1 MNVYWLWPAAAV
13 SSFILTW
20 MIMHFARNR
29 QLLDFPNE
37 RSSHDRP
44 VPRGGG
50 IAIVLTFMAGMAALE
65 FAGVLADRTFVAVL
79 GGSGLVALVG
89 LVDDCRD
96 LPVVRR
102 LILQFLAAAWALYW
116 LGGVHEEILPGVPP
130 VLVNVLGVISIVW
143 LTNLFNFM
151 DGIDGI
157 ASIETIT
164 VCLGAIVLY
173 LFGSAGDTVW
183 LLPAMLLAVV
193 SGFVF
198 WNLPPARIFLGDT
211 GSGFL
216 GFMMAVFCL
225 QAAQLDPAFFWA
237 WIILLGVFIVDATL
251 TLVRRLLRRQRLYEA
266 HRTHAYQFAARKLGE
281 HGAVSV
287 SVGMIN
293 LCWLLPIALLAAT
306 GRAVAF
312 WAVLIAYVPL
322 VWLAL
327 HFRAGAPERQQT

>member
-1 MNVYWLWPAAAV
+1 MNVHWLWPAAAV

-20 MIMHFARNR
+20 MIMRFAQKRR
-29 QLLDFPNE
+29 LLDFPNE
-37 RSSHDRP
+37 RSSHGRP

-50 IAIVLTFMAGMAALE
+50 IAIVLTFMAGMAGLGLS
-65 FAGVLADRTFVAVL
+65 GVLADRTLVAVL
-79 GGSGLVALVG
+79 GGGGLVALVG
-89 LVDDCRD
+89 LIDDYRD
-96 LPVVRR
+96 LPVTRR

-116 LGGVHEEILPGVPP
+116 LGGVHDEILPGVPP
-130 VLVNVLGVISIVW
+130 MLVNILGVISIVW

-157 ASIETIT
+157 ASIETAT
-164 VCLGAIVLY
+164 VCLGGTVLY
-173 LFGSAGDTVW
+173 ALATAGGTAWIPPV
-183 LLPAMLLAVV
+183 MLLAAV

-198 WNLPPARIFLGDT
+198 WNLPPARIFLGDA

-225 QAAQLDPAFFWA
+225 QAAQFDPDFFWA

-251 TLVRRLLRRQRLYEA
+251 TLVRRMLRRQRLYEA
-266 HRTHAYQFAARKLGE
+266 HRTHAYQFAALKFGG

-287 SVGMIN
+287 TVGMIN
-293 LCWLLPIALLAAT
+293 LLWLLPIALLAAT

-312 WAVLIAYVPL
+312 LAVLIAYGPL

-327 HFRAGAPERQQT
+327 HFRAGAPERQEM